1 MKIIDF
7 FNEKQIDL
15 ENKKLLVAASGGPDS
30 MALLDML
37 KDLQKKQKFELIAA
51 HFNHQLRS
59 DSEEETRIL
68 KDYCQKNEIPL
79 FVAKWAKNEQPK
91 SGIEAAAREVR
102 YNFLTKI
109 AKNETA
115 DYLLTAHHGDDLIE
129 NILLKFIR
137 SGNPEEMNSLQAVGV
152 MHGVTLLRP
161 LLSSSK
167 QEILEYDKERGIS
180 FIVDSTNKEDDTMR
194 NRMRHH
200 VVPILKKENPAL
212 IQNALRFS
220 YEMSDL
226 TNAVDEKIN
235 ETGTIEKFLGQAYRI
250 KSSEIKRLT
259 EDQQIVFWQKI
270 IWQKFHRR
278 VNKNLGNFSVIEY
291 QGFVYLYKNNLE
303 ISKKIFTIKIN
314 EPFIFN
320 NRKLLLTTKENMS
333 KKKLGDFWF
342 NCKTEFNAGVLI
354 TGSKFLLQD
363 GTRVKAKKKFAE
375 HAIPFALRPLCLAIY
390 ADREPIFVENTY
402 QNQNWIKNGKHY
414 FLYAN

>member
-51 HFNHQLRS
+51 HFNHQSRS

-167 QEILEYDKERGIS
+167 QEILAYDKERGIS
-180 FIVDSTNKEDDTMR
+180 FIVDSTNKEDDTC
-194 NRMRHH
+194 
-200 VVPILKKENPAL
+200 L
-212 IQNALRFS
+212 
-220 YEMSDL
+220 
-226 TNAVDEKIN
+226 
-235 ETGTIEKFLGQAYRI
+235 
-250 KSSEIKRLT
+250 
-259 EDQQIVFWQKI
+259 
-270 IWQKFHRR
+270 
-278 VNKNLGNFSVIEY
+278 
-291 QGFVYLYKNNLE
+291 LYT
-303 ISKKIFTIKIN
+303 S
-314 EPFIFN
+314 
-320 NRKLLLTTKENMS
+320 R
-333 KKKLGDFWF
+333 
-342 NCKTEFNAGVLI
+342 CV
-354 TGSKFLLQD
+354 
-363 GTRVKAKKKFAE
+363 
-375 HAIPFALRPLCLAIY
+375 
-390 ADREPIFVENTY
+390 
-402 QNQNWIKNGKHY
+402 
-414 FLYAN
+414 

>member
-167 QEILEYDKERGIS
+167 QEILAYDKERGIS

-194 NRMRHH
+194 HRMRHH

-220 YEMSDL
+220 HKMSDL
-226 TNAVDEKIN
+226 TNVVDEKIN
-235 ETGTIEKFLGQAYRI
+235 EIGTIENFLGQAYRI

-259 EDQQIVFWQKI
+259 KDQQIVFWQKI

-320 NRKLLLTTKENMS
+320 NRKLLLTTKDNMS

-342 NCKTEFNAGVLI
+342 DCKTEFKAGVLI